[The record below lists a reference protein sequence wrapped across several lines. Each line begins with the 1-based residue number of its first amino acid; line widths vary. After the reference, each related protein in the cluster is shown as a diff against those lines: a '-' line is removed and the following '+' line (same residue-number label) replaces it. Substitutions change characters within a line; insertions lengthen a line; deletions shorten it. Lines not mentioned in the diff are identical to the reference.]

1 MSIVKFT
8 MHIFVSSLRSKAKPQ
23 GKRKTKTNKQTNP
36 KNKTKQKN
44 KNEFHKPRVQGISVH
59 KGDFLILRRIFI
71 STDLFPKGSPDM
83 ASSLRLT
90 AKAICWFPSLDWLT
104 SISCCK
110 LVFRSF
116 EPDPKHIQTL
126 ASKLPAPLPEAKGTS
141 PTRTGSFKCDL
152 GGAWTRKVAKS
163 KGKGKK
169 MLLLP
174 SRGVCPT
181 EE

>member
-36 KNKTKQKN
+36 KY
-44 KNEFHKPRVQGISVH
+44 KNESHKPRVQGISAH

-71 STDLFPKGSPDM
+71 STDLFPKGSPDV
-83 ASSLRLT
+83 ASSLQLT
-90 AKAICWFPSLDWLT
+90 AKAICWFPSLHWLT

-141 PTRTGSFKCDL
+141 PTRAGSFKCDL
-152 GGAWTRKVAKS
+152 WCLS
-163 KGKGKK
+163 
-169 MLLLP
+169 
-174 SRGVCPT
+174 
-181 EE
+181 